1 MPASAGISGTEEKMI
16 SHLRG
21 ELTYIAENRVEIDTG
36 AVAFEVQVPMSVID
50 RLPGIGSPVE
60 LYTYLNVKE
69 DEMSLFGFANRD
81 SLDMF
86 KMLITVSGIGPKG
99 ALGILSSMSPSD
111 IRFAVLSQDVKAIS
125 KAPGIGAKTA
135 QRLIIEL
142 KDKVSLSDGFDHLND
157 SDSPAA
163 QTADT
168 EEKSEAVIA
177 LTVLGY
183 SNTDAYR
190 AVQSV
195 DAAGKTTEE
204 ILKEA
209 LKRIGR

>member
-1 MPASAGISGTEEKMI
+1 MRAYALKEADMI

-21 ELTYIAENRVEIDTG
+21 ELTYISENRIEIDTG
-36 AVAFEVQVPMSVID
+36 AIGFEVMVPMSVID
-50 RLPGIGSPVE
+50 RLPGIGSTIE
-60 LYTYLNVKE
+60 LFTYMNVKE
-69 DEMSLFGFANRD
+69 DEMSLFGFLNRD

-86 KMLITVSGIGPKG
+86 RLLITVSGIGPKG

-125 KAPGIGAKTA
+125 KAPGIGSKTA

-142 KDKVSLSDGFDHLND
+142 KDKVSLSDGLDHMND
-157 SDSPAA
+157 DVTSSGNVS
-163 QTADT
+163 ADT
-168 EEKSEAVIA
+168 SEKSEAIIA

-183 SNTDAYR
+183 SNSDALR
-190 AVQSV
+190 AVSGI
-195 DAAGKTTEE
+195 DTAGKTTEE

-209 LKRIGR
+209 LKKIGR

>member
-1 MPASAGISGTEEKMI
+1 MI

-21 ELTYIAENRVEIDTG
+21 ELTYVRENKVEIDTG
-36 AVAFEVQVPMSVID
+36 ALGFEVQVPMTVID
-50 RLPGIGSPVE
+50 RLPGIGSPIE
-60 LYTYLNVKE
+60 LFTYMNVKE
-69 DEMSLFGFANRD
+69 DEMSLFGFPDRD

-86 KMLITVSGIGPKG
+86 KLLITVSGIGPKG
-99 ALGILSSMSPSD
+99 ALGILSSMTPSD

-125 KAPGIGAKTA
+125 KAPGIGSKTA

-142 KDKVSLSDGFDHLND
+142 KDKVSLSDGLEHMND
-157 SDSPAA
+157 DVRPVGNASDSS
-163 QTADT
+163 
-168 EEKSEAVIA
+168 EKSEAIIA

-183 SNTDAYR
+183 SNTDAFR
-190 AVQSV
+190 AVSGI
-195 DAAGKTTEE
+195 DTAEKTTEE

>member
-1 MPASAGISGTEEKMI
+1 MI

-21 ELTYIAENRVEIDTG
+21 ELTYVRENKVEIDTG
-36 AVAFEVQVPMSVID
+36 ALGFEVQVPMTVID
-50 RLPGIGSPVE
+50 RLPGIGSPIE
-60 LYTYLNVKE
+60 LFTYMNVKE
-69 DEMSLFGFANRD
+69 DEMSLFGFPDRD

-86 KMLITVSGIGPKG
+86 KLLITVSGIGPKG
-99 ALGILSSMSPSD
+99 ALGILSSMTPSD

-125 KAPGIGAKTA
+125 KAPGIGSKTA

-142 KDKVSLSDGFDHLND
+142 KDKVSLSDGLEHMND
-157 SDSPAA
+157 DVRPVGNASDSS
-163 QTADT
+163 
-168 EEKSEAVIA
+168 EKSEAIIA

-183 SNTDAYR
+183 SNTDAVR
-190 AVQSV
+190 AVSGI
-195 DAAGKTTEE
+195 DTAGKTTEE

>member
-1 MPASAGISGTEEKMI
+1 MI

-21 ELTYIAENRVEIDTG
+21 ELTHVAENRVEIDTG
-36 AVAFEVQVPMSVID
+36 AMAFEVQVPMSVID
-50 RLPGIGSPVE
+50 GMPGLGSIVE

-86 KMLITVSGIGPKG
+86 KMLITDSGIGPKG

-111 IRFAVLSQDVKAIS
+111 IRFAVLSQDVKAIAKS
-125 KAPGIGAKTA
+125 PGIGAKTA

-142 KDKVSLSDGFDHLND
+142 KDKVSLSDGFEHL
-157 SDSPAA
+157 SDSNALSSRNG
-163 QTADT
+163 D
-168 EEKSEAVIA
+168 ESEKTEAVIA

-190 AVQSV
+190 AVQGV
-195 DAAGKTTEE
+195 DTAGKTTEE

>member
-1 MPASAGISGTEEKMI
+1 MI

-21 ELTYIAENRVEIDTG
+21 ELTYVRENKVEIDTG
-36 AVAFEVQVPMSVID
+36 ALGFEVQVPMTVID
-50 RLPGIGSPVE
+50 RLPGIGSPIE
-60 LYTYLNVKE
+60 LFTYMNVKE
-69 DEMSLFGFANRD
+69 DEMSLFGFPDRD

-86 KMLITVSGIGPKG
+86 KLLITVSGIGPKG
-99 ALGILSSMSPSD
+99 ALGILSSMTPSD

-125 KAPGIGAKTA
+125 KAPGIGSKTA

-142 KDKVSLSDGFDHLND
+142 KDKVSLSDGLEHMND
-157 SDSPAA
+157 DVRPVGNASDSS
-163 QTADT
+163 
-168 EEKSEAVIA
+168 EKSEAIIA

-183 SNTDAYR
+183 SNTDAFR
-190 AVQSV
+190 AVSGI
-195 DAAGKTTEE
+195 DTAGKTTEE